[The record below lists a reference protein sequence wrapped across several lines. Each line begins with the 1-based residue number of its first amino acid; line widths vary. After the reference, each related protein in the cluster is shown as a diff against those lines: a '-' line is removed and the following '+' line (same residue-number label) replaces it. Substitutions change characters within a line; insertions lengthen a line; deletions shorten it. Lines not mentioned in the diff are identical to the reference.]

1 MNGLESKLFPN
12 LSTLF
17 LNARR
22 PYFSLSISSI
32 NFFLSEYPL
41 TSHGKFLTLVPP
53 LPFFPNEAFYP
64 SRPTV
69 SATPDFLD
77 ISINFPGKG
86 LLLYGRILECSYSAS
101 EKARLRMSRR
111 GEGGERERK
120 GRKNKRWKERE
131 KKGRNNDSRR
141 LIFVS
146 FACCTR
152 TPPFESFR
160 AVLYPRS
167 HHFPSLR
174 NVPSVVMGSST
185 SRVDFELWQIKICFF
200 KVFRK
205 MEEII
210 SNGFESSKI
219 KKK

>member
-1 MNGLESKLFPN
+1 MGQSPN
-12 LSTLF
+12 FFQTYRRF
-17 LNARR
+17 FNARR

-41 TSHGKFLTLVPP
+41 TSRGKFLTLHFSP

-101 EKARLRMSRR
+101 EKARLRMSR
-111 GEGGERERK
+111 GGEKERK
-120 GRKNKRWKERE
+120 ERTRSGERE

-152 TPPFESFR
+152 IPPFESFR

-174 NVPSVVMGSST
+174 TFPSVVMGSNT
-185 SRVDFELWQIKICFF
+185 SRVNFELWQTRICFLY
-200 KVFRK
+200 RK
-205 MEEII
+205 IEEI
-210 SNGFESSKI
+210 FSK
-219 KKK
+219 

>member
-1 MNGLESKLFPN
+1 MLLFCERKSA
-12 LSTLF
+12 L
-17 LNARR
+17 
-22 PYFSLSISSI
+22 
-32 NFFLSEYPL
+32 
-41 TSHGKFLTLVPP
+41 K
-53 LPFFPNEAFYP
+53 NEQ
-64 SRPTV
+64 
-69 SATPDFLD
+69 
-77 ISINFPGKG
+77 
-86 LLLYGRILECSYSAS
+86 GR
-101 EKARLRMSRR
+101 
-111 GEGGERERK
+111 GEREK
-120 GRKNKRWKERE
+120 GKEERTRGGKREK

-152 TPPFESFR
+152 TPSFESFR

-200 KVFRK
+200 KIFRK
-205 MEEII
+205 MEGIL
-210 SNGFESSKI
+210 SNRFESSKM